1 MTTATTCLNFMG
13 ADFLAEIELTV
24 SDWGASATH
33 NDPGWG
39 PEFYIDSITLREER
53 IEWHPVDK
61 FGYKS
66 CREWL
71 GPPFEAT
78 GALFQTLAASRAIDD
93 AILQTLS
100 EAQSA
105 SPYFEDYDDRDY
117 SDRD

>member
-24 SDWGASATH
+24 SDWGASPTYY
-33 NDPGWG
+33 DPGWG

-53 IEWHPVDK
+53 SEWNRTRRVYRH
-61 FGYKS
+61 
-66 CREWL
+66 WL